1 MTPLVSKAL
10 EIAASQIG
18 VREKGKN
25 RGPEVDAY
33 VMAAGLD
40 PNGGYPWCAAFVY
53 WCFRNAAMELG
64 VPNPCPRTARVG
76 GNPETP
82 PGLWDRALF
91 YQSDQPSTGA
101 VFVIVGKKGGHT
113 GFVEHLTEASRIN
126 PDGSVSKPGVLI
138 TIEGNTNEDGS
149 REGIGVFRRTRLP
162 EEITGYL
169 DFSREAP

>member
-18 VREKGKN
+18 VKEKGGKN

-33 VMAAGLD
+33 LMAAGLD
-40 PNGGYPWCAAFVY
+40 PDRGNYPWCAAFVHH
-53 WCFRNAAMELG
+53 CFMTAAMELG

-76 GNPETP
+76 GNPEFP
-82 PGLWDRALF
+82 PGLWDRAEW
-91 YQSDQPSTGA
+91 YRSGHPSEGS
-101 VFVIVGKKGGHT
+101 VFVIFGDHGGHT
-113 GFVEHLTEASRIN
+113 GFVEGVVNAS
-126 PDGSVSKPGVLI
+126 GKPVLM
-138 TIEGNTNEDGS
+138 TIEGNTNTDGS

-162 EEITGYL
+162 NEISGYL